1 MVETPTLK
9 TPRGWTAGPKRLWTD
24 WKQMVSRRTLPG
36 DASAALTVAC
46 VALPLN
52 LALAV
57 ASGLPP
63 EVGLISGAVAGVVAA
78 MLGGGRLQVTGP
90 EAALVPTVLLISMKH
105 GVAGVI
111 VATLAC
117 GALQVVLGL
126 SRAGRL
132 AQFMPSEV
140 TRGFTA
146 GIGLLLLDGQLPR
159 LLGAVTEGTS
169 SARALVL
176 PSTWSTWSVHG
187 ASVVVGV
194 LVVAC
199 MLLMPKLHRSIPAV
213 LVGLVVATAASS
225 LGVLSEGLARVGA
238 LPTGLPMPV
247 MPSFAGLDFQALLPD
262 ILALTVLASL
272 GSLLSARA
280 LDQLPG
286 LENHRTDGDQELV
299 AQGFA
304 NATSAMF
311 GGMPVM
317 GAIVRS
323 SVSVQAGGR
332 TRAASVLHAVMLLG
346 ACILAG
352 SLVALIPMAALA
364 AILLV
369 VATRLLDLRGLRAL
383 MRQNAG
389 KGAVSVATALLIAT
403 VGFLPGLVAGV
414 LLSLAWGFFS
424 RPRAHVRS
432 LLLRPDGRPLFRPLG
447 AEGQDTYARPP
458 VQLLRVRGDLDVRSC
473 ANVSAALQAP
483 PWPDFLVL
491 DLSEVKFMDAAGLRT
506 LRELSDALAV
516 RRGRVLVAGA
526 RNGVA
531 KMMETDGTWSDTSPH
546 AMMATM
552 EDVLEHIKQES
563 TQQAPAKVTNTSG
576 APQPT

>member
-9 TPRGWTAGPKRLWTD
+9 MPRGWTHRPKQLWTE
-24 WKQMVSRRTLPG
+24 WKQMVSPRTLPG

-63 EVGLISGAVAGVVAA
+63 EVGLVSGAVAGVIAA

-90 EAALVPTVLLISMKH
+90 EAALVPTVLLIATKH
-105 GVAGVI
+105 GVAGVV
-111 VATLAC
+111 VATLLC
-117 GALQVVLGL
+117 GVLQVVLGL
-126 SRAGRL
+126 SRAGRF
-132 AQFMPSEV
+132 AQFMPAEV

-176 PSTWSTWSVHG
+176 PSSGSAWSVHG
-187 ASVVVGV
+187 ASVAVGIV
-194 LVVAC
+194 VVAC
-199 MLLMPKLHRSIPAV
+199 MLLLPKLHRAIPAV
-213 LVGLVVATAASS
+213 LVGLVVATTVSG
-225 LGVLSEGLARVGA
+225 LGVLSEGLVRVGA
-238 LPTGLPMPV
+238 LPTGLPVPV
-247 MPSFAGLDFQALLPD
+247 APSLAGLDLRALLPD
-262 ILALTVLASL
+262 VLALTVLASL

-286 LENHRTDGDQELV
+286 LADHRTDGDQELV

-304 NATSAMF
+304 NASSAMF

-364 AILLV
+364 AILV
-369 VATRLLDLRGLRAL
+369 VVGTRLLDLRGLRAL
-383 MRQNAG
+383 LAEDAG
-389 KGAVSVATALLIAT
+389 KATVAVATAVLIAAL
-403 VGFLPGLVAGV
+403 GFLPGLAAGV
-414 LLSLAWGFFS
+414 VLALTRGFLS
-424 RPRAHVRS
+424 RPRAHIRS
-432 LLLRPDGRPLFRPLG
+432 LFLRLDGRPLFRSLG
-447 AEGQDTYARPP
+447 AAGVDMDPRPP
-458 VQLLRVRGDLDVRSC
+458 VQLLKIRGDLDVRSC
-473 ANVSAALQAP
+473 GNLSATLQGP
-483 PWPDFLVL
+483 LWPRHLVL
-491 DLSEVKFMDAAGLRT
+491 DLSGVKYMDAAGLRAI
-506 LRELSDALAV
+506 RELSEILTA
-516 RRGRVLVAGA
+516 RGGRVLVAGA
-526 RNGVA
+526 RRGVA
-531 KMMETDGTWSDTSPH
+531 TLLEEAKTWEGAGPHTLMES
-546 AMMATM
+546 M
-552 EDVLEHIKQES
+552 EDVFEHLKREGTRVSSAQGAQVPQE
-563 TQQAPAKVTNTSG
+563 T
-576 APQPT
+576 